1 MAASGLT
8 SSTCDL
14 INYSHV
20 TSMADYALLLFD
32 KIAEVNT
39 HSFNNFKL
47 RVGINIGP
55 VVAGVIGARKP
66 QYDIWG
72 NAVNVASRMDST
84 GLVDKIQVTQEVYDI
99 LSTRGYTLT
108 CRGNV
113 DVKGKGTMVTYFLKD
128 KLKECEVVNQVEDSN
143 STAQRRKSLCRQHYI
158 SSSFG
163 TTCSANTPLSP
174 CSRSNSS
181 TSMVNTTSC
190 QKNNHST
197 LNDVKDSIENLQIL
211 LKNNYSL
218 ADINNKSQLGNNNN
232 VNVNRDSLRKETI
245 LKNVDV
251 KIESNDNVANYPNIM
266 NNGIAGQG
274 VGLSNCVSDGFYNK
288 VSSIK
293 CSQSLC
299 PLSIS
304 LSEKNI
310 TIPNS
315 KSLTVIYDIDKNNYM
330 THHEVANLI

>member
-84 GLVDKIQVTQEVYDI
+84 GLVDKIQVTQEVNDI
-99 LSTRGYTLT
+99 LAPRGYTLI

-128 KLKECEVVNQVEDSN
+128 KLKDCQVSNQVEDGVTN
-143 STAQRRKSLCRQHYI
+143 PTEQRRKSLCRQHNI

-174 CSRSNSS
+174 SSRSNSS
-181 TSMVNTTSC
+181 NSIVNTTSC
-190 QKNNHST
+190 QKTNNNNNM

-218 ADINNKSQLGNNNN
+218 ADINNKSQLGSNS
-232 VNVNRDSLRKETI
+232 NRDSLRKETI
-245 LKNVDV
+245 LKSVDV
-251 KIESNDNVANYPNIM
+251 KIESNDNVTNYPNIM
-266 NNGIAGQG
+266 NNGIGEQGAGG
-274 VGLSNCVSDGFYNK
+274 NRVDDGFHNK
-288 VSSIK
+288 VSPMK

-299 PLSIS
+299 PLSMS
-304 LSEKNI
+304 LLEKNK

-330 THHEVANLI
+330 THHEIANLI